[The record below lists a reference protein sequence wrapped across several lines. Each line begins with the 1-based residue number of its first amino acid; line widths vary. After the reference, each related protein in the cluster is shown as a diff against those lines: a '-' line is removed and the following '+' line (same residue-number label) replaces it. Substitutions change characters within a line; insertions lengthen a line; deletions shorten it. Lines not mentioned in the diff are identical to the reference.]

1 MILYSYGR
9 MHTVG
14 FGAVNVIE
22 KKNFDNFMSF
32 RSEREHNIILLYN
45 TSIPIRRVENGFAR
59 KKEE

>member
-1 MILYSYGR
+1 

-22 KKNFDNFMSF
+22 KKKRNSDNFISIS
-32 RSEREHNIILLYN
+32 SEREHDIILFYN

-59 KKEE
+59 KK